1 MAFLMLNELG
11 SIASIGGAA
20 FSVVALVIA
29 LIQISKLRGE
39 TRAAREAA
47 ERARKLFQRDLANSE
62 VARLRERIQRL
73 IELHRERDS
82 NKVLD
87 HYREI
92 WERLLGIKLRLSN
105 LPEDQRSEI
114 QRAVEAIT
122 EMQSQVER
130 LNGDTIPTEM
140 YQAFN
145 EQLLSLQSIL
155 LPTLEE
161 EIENARPKR

>member
-1 MAFLMLNELG
+1 MTFVLLNELG

-20 FSVVALVIA
+20 FSIVALGIA
-29 LIQISKLRGE
+29 LIQISRLRGE

-47 ERARKLFQRDLANSE
+47 EEALNLFKRDLANTV

-73 IELHRERDS
+73 IELHRERDR
-82 NKVLD
+82 NRVLD

-92 WERLLGIKLRLSN
+92 WEMFLGIKLSLSN
-105 LPEDQRSEI
+105 LSEDHRREI

-122 EMQSQVER
+122 EMQRQVEG
-130 LNGDTIPTEM
+130 LESDIIPIEM
-140 YQAFN
+140 YLAFN
-145 EQLLSLQSIL
+145 DQLLSLQTIL

-161 EIENARPKR
+161 EIDKSRPER